1 MRVAPAIVPTDAQG
15 RALRGSRAL
24 IERIGGDDQVEGNLH
39 GRVGGILYAVNEPAA
54 LFATG
59 ETVSFR
65 FAVVA

>member
-24 IERIGGDDQVEGNLH
+24 IERIGGDDQLKATCTV
-39 GRVGGILYAVNEPAA
+39 A
-54 LFATG
+54 LEVFSTQLTNQPPFATG